1 MRFHSKHTLICNY
14 LYQKGATD
22 PSLLFFFFFYSL
34 KTALPV
40 MKQSVFE
47 HLATNATNQGA
58 QAEQFKSE
66 VMFTRLGP
74 FILFK
79 YNPYNIYKYTD
90 IYIYIYR

>member
-1 MRFHSKHTLICNY
+1 
-14 LYQKGATD
+14 
-22 PSLLFFFFFYSL
+22 
-34 KTALPV
+34 

-90 IYIYIYR
+90 IYIYTDNVQYNTINTRYYLCFN